1 MEYSDELQDHRG
13 LFPNCPSC
21 PGCPRPEISDEKRN
35 MVTSYFA
42 GFLVLFYILLFYF
55 RFITFRILLKR
66 IFINIF
72 FSSNCCYCY
81 KVCNCLV
88 DVN

>member
-42 GFLVLFYILLFYF
+42 GFLVLFYCFILDLLHLEFY
-55 RFITFRILLKR
+55 
-66 IFINIF
+66 
-72 FSSNCCYCY
+72 
-81 KVCNCLV
+81 
-88 DVN
+88 